1 MDWYIWMIIGVA
13 LIVIEIFTPGFFMLL
28 PGIAGIVAGVVAIW
42 VPSLAIQLA
51 VFIVLSA
58 ALIIFLRPL
67 VLKMNGKN
75 QQETNADGMIGK
87 VVLVTED
94 IDNKTDKGY
103 IKCYSDHFPARSE
116 SGTSFVKGEMV
127 RIVRM
132 EGIKVFVE
140 SAGAGDTAALENK

>member
-28 PGIAGIVAGVVAIW
+28 PGVAGVVAGVVAIW
-42 VPSLAIQLA
+42 VPSLAIQIT
-51 VFIVLSA
+51 VFILLSA
-58 ALIIFLRPL
+58 ALIIFLRPF
-67 VLKMNGKN
+67 VLKMTGKN

-103 IKCYSDHFPARSE
+103 IKYYSDHFPARSE

-132 EGIKVFVE
+132 DGIKVYVE
-140 SAGAGDTAALENK
+140 SAGAGDTEALENK

>member
-58 ALIIFLRPL
+58 GLIIFLRPL

>member
-1 MDWYIWMIIGVA
+1 
-13 LIVIEIFTPGFFMLL
+13 
-28 PGIAGIVAGVVAIW
+28 
-42 VPSLAIQLA
+42 LA

-58 ALIIFLRPL
+58 GLIIFLRPL